1 MILPWLG
8 TVDIAGTRP
17 THPVLTV
24 GRPAHWHF
32 TVKCADGMIET
43 CKWYL
48 SLALKNGYNFLKK
61 RKWRKRCSSPSKQ
74 QVQKYGTFKDRD
86 E

>member
-8 TVDIAGTRP
+8 TMDMAGTRP

-24 GRPAHWHF
+24 GRPVHWHF

-48 SLALKNGYNFLKK
+48 SLALKNGYNLKK

-74 QVQKYGTFKDRD
+74 QVQKYGMFKDR
-86 E
+86 EE